1 MNSLFDKLFVIFF
14 ILLTFLMGY
23 NALFDN
29 GFYSAKYGRYISYGN
44 WNTEI
49 GICLMLTSMYFLFLL
64 IEDKK

>member
-1 MNSLFDKLFVIFF
+1 
-14 ILLTFLMGY
+14 MGY